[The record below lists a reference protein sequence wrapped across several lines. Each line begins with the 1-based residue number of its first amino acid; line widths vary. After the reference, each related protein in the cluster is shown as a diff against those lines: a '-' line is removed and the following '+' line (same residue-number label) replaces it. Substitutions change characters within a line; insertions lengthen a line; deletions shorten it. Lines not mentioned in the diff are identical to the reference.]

1 MLYQTRTK
9 SSPSVRVFY
18 LNRPKTIQ
26 RLRQAIA
33 RLRSQ
38 HPEIERAVLFGSLC
52 RGDAVPGSD
61 ADVLLV
67 LRESALPFRERSVY
81 FTPQNIGIGIDIFA
95 YTRSELDAMY
105 TAKNTFVRRAL
116 REGMDLV

>member
-1 MLYQTRTK
+1 MLK
-9 SSPSVRVFY
+9 
-18 LNRPKTIQ
+18 NR
-26 RLRQAIA
+26 
-33 RLRSQ
+33 
-38 HPEIERAVLFGSLC
+38 HPEIERAVLFGSLR

-81 FTPQNIGIGIDIFA
+81 YAPQHIGIGIHIFA
-95 YTRSELDAMY
+95 YTRSELNAMH